1 MKSERSNIST
11 MPLPCPFG
19 TIPSLSNGKIHYLR
33 QSANLIINLS
43 DVSYLFSGQQYFHD
57 NRCGMFE
64 SNLFGLITLL
74 CEPRGLKLLD
84 ATGRSSTTA
93 TAKRRYVSTI
103 RHVQLWYEIDL
114 TPGSKSW
121 KSLQR
126 VRQMHFHAS
135 QLGGA
140 KGIGGISQME
150 LGLTTFGFMG

>member
-1 MKSERSNIST
+1 MTSERTNIST
-11 MPLPCPFG
+11 MPLACPFG
-19 TIPSLSNGKIHYLR
+19 TTLSNSNGKIHQLQ
-33 QSANLIINLS
+33 QSANSIINL
-43 DVSYLFSGQQYFHD
+43 VIFICSGQKYFHD
-57 NRCGMFE
+57 NRCGIFE

-84 ATGRSSTTA
+84 ATGRSSTTT

-114 TPGSKSW
+114 STGSKSW

-126 VRQMHFHAS
+126 VRRMHFHAS